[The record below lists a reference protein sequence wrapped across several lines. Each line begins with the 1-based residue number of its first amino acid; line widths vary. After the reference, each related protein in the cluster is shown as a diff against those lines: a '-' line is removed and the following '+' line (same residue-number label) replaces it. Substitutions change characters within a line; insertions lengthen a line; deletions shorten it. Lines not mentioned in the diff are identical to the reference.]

1 MNKPSFTVIPFN
13 GEGRQTAMFYSTSIQ
28 LGPDAVGSIPNVDS
42 KCPYFGFAGVGHGQ
56 TTGTHFHDCYSLLMF
71 TEGEYEVGGKTYGPG
86 SVVLIEP
93 RVPTGE
99 CVPGLKGVKEIF
111 IYGNGYGTIPFFKD
125 LSDQR
130 AVALF
135 ASYPGF
141 KDFALSR
148 PRPPEDLQAKA
159 HLLDRVKHGKGSIV
173 GTTYTCQ
180 IGPAGFGVS
189 PNPSG
194 THPFVALTEFNAG
207 ATVPNHSHDGWSAI
221 AVIKGSVEVGG
232 TLMAAETS
240 ALLRPGTPVSFT
252 VGASGAQ
259 VMQFFDTERAA
270 VRKFEDPADELKFA
284 EMAAR
289 VDREAKA

>member
-1 MNKPSFTVIPFN
+1 VKHTVCKKDVPMNKPSLTVIPFD

-28 LGPDAVGSIPNVDS
+28 LGPDGVGSIPNAES

-56 TTGTHFHDCYSLLMF
+56 TTGTHLHDCYSLLMF
-71 TEGEYEVGGKTYGPG
+71 PEGEYEVGGKTYGPG

-99 CVPGLKGVKEIF
+99 CAPGPKGVKEIF
-111 IYGNGYGTIPFFKD
+111 IYENGYGSIPFFKD

-130 AVALF
+130 TVALF
-135 ASYPGF
+135 ESYPGF

-148 PRPPEDLQAKA
+148 PRPPENPQAKA
-159 HLLDRVKHGKGSIV
+159 HLLDRVKHGKRSIV
-173 GTTYTCQ
+173 GTAYTCQ

-194 THPFVALTEFNAG
+194 THPFVVLTEFNAG
-207 ATVPNHSHDGWSAI
+207 ATVPKHSHDGWSAI
-221 AVIKGSVEVGG
+221 AIIKGSVEVSG
-232 TLMAAETS
+232 TPLAAETS
-240 ALLRPGTPVSFT
+240 ALVKSGTPVSYKI
-252 VGASGAQ
+252 GPSGAQ

-270 VRKFEDPADELKFA
+270 VRKFEDPIDEATFA
-284 EMAAR
+284 L
-289 VDREAKA
+289 